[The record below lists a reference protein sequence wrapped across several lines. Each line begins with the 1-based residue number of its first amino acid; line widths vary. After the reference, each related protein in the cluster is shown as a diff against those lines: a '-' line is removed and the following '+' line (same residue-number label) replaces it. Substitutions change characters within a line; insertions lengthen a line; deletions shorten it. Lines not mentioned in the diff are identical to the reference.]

1 MFAFNYRARDNTG
14 KPVRGVIDAL
24 SDEEVAEKLHQ
35 MGYTPITI
43 TEVFAGLKLKQLEW
57 NFRRIKTA
65 DVVMFNVQLAN
76 MLNSG
81 LSVISSL
88 DILQKQNENKRLG
101 EVIGCVSRGVEAGE
115 SFSQALAKHP
125 RVFPNLLISMVK
137 AAEASGDLGKVLNR
151 YAEFA
156 ETQADLQR
164 KIKEALFYPVIL
176 ITAATGVIVFIA
188 TVLIPKFVEIFTRAE
203 ISLPLPTVILYGLG
217 TAIRQFWYVIIL
229 VGVLA
234 VFGVRHYVRTETG
247 RFRFDKVSLKL
258 PILGPVVRKICIS
271 RFARTLATLIGSGVP
286 ILESLDIVSD
296 VVNNQVLG
304 RVIKQMRQS
313 VEKGQRLA
321 ESLKVSEEFPADTV
335 QMISVGEESGNIEK
349 MLNKISDFYDRAAG
363 YSIKKMVASLEPIL
377 LIVMGV
383 IVAFTMASMLL
394 PMFDMVK
401 VLKHGR

>member
-14 KPVRGVIDAL
+14 KLIRGVIESL
-24 SDEEVAEKLHQ
+24 SQEEVAEKLRR
-35 MGYTPITI
+35 MGYAPVRI
-43 TEVFAGLKLKQLEW
+43 TEAFTGLKLEQLEW
-57 NFRRIKTA
+57 SFRRIRTQ
-65 DVVMFNVQLAN
+65 DIVIFNVQLAN

-88 DILQKQNENKRLG
+88 DILQKQNENKRLS
-101 EVIGCVSRGVEAGE
+101 EVIGRVSRSVEAGE

-125 RVFPNLLISMVK
+125 RVFTNLLISMVK
-137 AAEASGDLGKVLNR
+137 AAEASGDLGKVLNS

-176 ITAATGVIVFIA
+176 IVAATGVIVFIA

-203 ISLPLPTVILYGLG
+203 ISLPLPTIILYGIG

-229 VGVLA
+229 AGVLA
-234 VFGVRHYVRTETG
+234 VFGVRRYVRTETG
-247 RFRFDKVSLKL
+247 KFRFDKISLKL

-304 RVIKQMRQS
+304 RGIRQMRQS
-313 VEKGQRLA
+313 VEKGERLA
-321 ESLKVSEEFPADTV
+321 ASLKVSEEFPPDTV
-335 QMISVGEESGNIEK
+335 QMISVGEESGNLEK
-349 MLNKISDFYDRAAG
+349 MLNKISDFYDRATG

-394 PMFDMVK
+394 PMFNMVK